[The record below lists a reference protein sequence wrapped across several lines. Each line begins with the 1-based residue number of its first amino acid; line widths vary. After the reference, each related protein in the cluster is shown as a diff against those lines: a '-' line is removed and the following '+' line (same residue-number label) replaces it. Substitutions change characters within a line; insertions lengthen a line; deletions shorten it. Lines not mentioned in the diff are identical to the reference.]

1 MHDQLV
7 DAAAGVVEPKRRK
20 VRKTGGRAA
29 CREQRGRARGGTL
42 RQSRQSHLGNQGGRV
57 SQRP

>member
-1 MHDQLV
+1 MHDQVV

-20 VRKTGGRAA
+20 VRKTRAA
-29 CREQRGRARGGTL
+29 REQQRGRARGGTL
-42 RQSRQSHLGNQGGRV
+42 RQSRQSDLGSQGGRV